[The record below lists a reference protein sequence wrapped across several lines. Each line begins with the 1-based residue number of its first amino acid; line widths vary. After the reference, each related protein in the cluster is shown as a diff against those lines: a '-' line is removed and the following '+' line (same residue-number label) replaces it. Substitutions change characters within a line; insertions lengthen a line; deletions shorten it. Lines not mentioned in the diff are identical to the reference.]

1 MELIDNTLKFDYV
14 ISPLKVSKLLW
25 NLTFFITLL
34 QQSLIPIF
42 ASFHIVD
49 RDLQKYRHLQ
59 MSFTYDVID
68 VFLRRTI
75 YGMVSKIL

>member
-1 MELIDNTLKFDYV
+1 MFTEFLTIGLER
-14 ISPLKVSKLLW
+14 LKVKK
-25 NLTFFITLL
+25 
-34 QQSLIPIF
+34 
-42 ASFHIVD
+42 VD

-68 VFLRRTI
+68 VFPRRTI